1 MASKSKN
8 SLSAIAIIAII
19 ALLGLNGYQW
29 FSNSQLKTQ
38 NIRQETELV
47 ELEKIQAE
55 LEQDYTAA
63 LEGLEDMRS
72 DNTELN
78 SLIESQ
84 KVELKSQKD
93 KINGLIWT
101 KRELNKAKEE
111 IANMNSQAAQYITE
125 LANLRDQNATLMA
138 SNSQLKQQ
146 NSSLNMHYLNEQ
158 NAKKEI
164 EEARAVLAA
173 EKERLAKTNEVLD
186 TKVDMANA
194 IKINFMKV
202 QGYQLKDSGK
212 RKKKSRAKNIN
223 LIEVCFT
230 TETNL
235 VTPAGEKEFQVRLI
249 DPLGETVARE
259 DMGSGVLI
267 NKLDN
272 TQVRYTTSAIM
283 EYNNED
289 TEGCITWKINDRLP
303 KGMYDVQIYNNGF
316 QVGKGNYKMK

>member
-1 MASKSKN
+1 MTSKSKN
-8 SLSAIAIIAII
+8 NLSAIAIIAII

-47 ELEKIQAE
+47 ELEKVQAE

-63 LEGLEDMRS
+63 LEGLEDMRG
-72 DNTELN
+72 DNNELN

-84 KVELKSQKD
+84 KAELKSQKD

-111 IANMNSQAAQYITE
+111 IANMNSQAAQYVAE
-125 LANLRDQNATLMA
+125 LAKLRDENATLMA
-138 SNSQLKQQ
+138 SNSQLKEQ
-146 NSSLNMHYLNEQ
+146 NSSLNSQYLNEQ
-158 NAKKEI
+158 SAKREI

-212 RKKKSRAKNIN
+212 KKKKSRAKNIN

-235 VTPAGEKEFQVRLI
+235 VTPAGKKEFQVRLI
-249 DPLGETVARE
+249 DPLGETIYRE
-259 DMGSGVLI
+259 DMGSGILT

-272 TQVRYTTSAIM
+272 TQVRYTSTGLM

-289 TEGCITWKINDRLP
+289 TEGCISWKVNDSLR
-303 KGMYDVQIYNNGF
+303 KGMYDVEIYNNGF
-316 QVGKGNYKMK
+316 QVGRGNYKMK

>member
-1 MASKSKN
+1 MTSKSKN
-8 SLSAIAIIAII
+8 NLSAMAIIAII
-19 ALLGLNGYQW
+19 ALIGLNGYQW

-47 ELEKIQAE
+47 ELEQVQAE

-72 DNTELN
+72 DNNELN

-93 KINGLIWT
+93 KINNLIWT

-111 IANMNSQAAQYITE
+111 IANMNTQAAQYVAE
-125 LANLRDQNATLMA
+125 LAQLRDENAMLMA
-138 SNSQLKQQ
+138 SNTQLKQQ
-146 NSSLNMHYLNEQ
+146 NSSLNTQYLNEQ
-158 NAKKEI
+158 TAKKEI
-164 EEARAVLAA
+164 EAARAVLAV
-173 EKERLAKTNEVLD
+173 EKERLAKKNEVLD

-202 QGYQLKDSGK
+202 QGYQLKDNGK
-212 RKKKSRAKNIN
+212 KKKKSRAKSIN
-223 LIEVCFT
+223 LVEVCFT

-235 VTPAGEKEFQVRLI
+235 VTPSGPKEFQIRLI

-259 DMGSGVLI
+259 DMGSGVLT

-272 TQVRYTTSAIM
+272 TQVRYTSTGVID
-283 EYNNED
+283 YNNED
-289 TEGCITWKINDRLP
+289 TEGCIEWRVNDRLP
-303 KGMYDVQIYNNGF
+303 KGMYDVEIYNNGF
-316 QVGKGNYKMK
+316 KVGNGNYKMK

>member
-138 SNSQLKQQ
+138 SNTQLKQQ
-146 NSSLNMHYLNEQ
+146 NSSLNIQYLNEQ

-259 DMGSGVLI
+259 DMGSGVLT

-272 TQVRYTTSAIM
+272 TQVRYTTSGIM

>member
-1 MASKSKN
+1 MTSKSKN
-8 SLSAIAIIAII
+8 SLSAMAIIAII
-19 ALLGLNGYQW
+19 ALIGLNGYQW

-47 ELEKIQAE
+47 ELEKVQAE

-72 DNTELN
+72 DNNELN

-93 KINGLIWT
+93 KINNLIWT
-101 KRELNKAKEE
+101 KRELTKAKDE
-111 IANMNSQAAQYITE
+111 IANMNSQAAQYVAE
-125 LANLRDQNATLMA
+125 LAKLRDENTNLMA
-138 SNSQLKQQ
+138 SNTQLKQQ
-146 NSSLNMHYLNEQ
+146 NSSLNTQYLNEQ
-158 NAKKEI
+158 TAKKEI
-164 EEARAVLAA
+164 EAARAVLAV
-173 EKERLAKTNEVLD
+173 EKERLSKKNEVLD

-202 QGYQLKDSGK
+202 QGYQLKDNGK
-212 RKKKSRAKNIN
+212 KKKKSRAKNIN

-235 VTPAGEKEFQVRLI
+235 VTPSGPKEFQIRLI
-249 DPLGETVARE
+249 DPVGETVARE
-259 DMGSGVLI
+259 DMGSGVLT

-272 TQVRYTTSAIM
+272 TQVRYTSTGIID
-283 EYNNED
+283 YNNED
-289 TEGCITWKINDRLP
+289 TEGCILWKVNDRLP
-303 KGMYDVQIYNNGF
+303 KGMYDVEIYNNGF
-316 QVGKGNYKMK
+316 KVGNGNYKMK

>member
-1 MASKSKN
+1 MTSKSKN
-8 SLSAIAIIAII
+8 NLSAIAIIAII

-47 ELEKIQAE
+47 ELEKVQAE

-63 LEGLEDMRS
+63 LEGLEDMRG

-111 IANMNSQAAQYITE
+111 IANMNSQAAQYVAE
-125 LANLRDQNATLMA
+125 LANLRDENATLMA

-146 NSSLNMHYLNEQ
+146 NSSLNTQYLNEQ
-158 NAKKEI
+158 SAKKEI

-202 QGYQLKDSGK
+202 QGYQLKDNGK
-212 RKKKSRAKNIN
+212 KKKKSRAKNIN

-235 VTPAGEKEFQVRLI
+235 VTPAGQKEFQVRLI

-259 DMGSGVLI
+259 DMGSGVLT

-272 TQVRYTTSAIM
+272 TQVRYTTSGVM
-283 EYNNED
+283 DYNNED
-289 TEGCITWKINDRLP
+289 TEGCITWKVNDRLP

-316 QVGKGNYKMK
+316 QVGTGNYKMK